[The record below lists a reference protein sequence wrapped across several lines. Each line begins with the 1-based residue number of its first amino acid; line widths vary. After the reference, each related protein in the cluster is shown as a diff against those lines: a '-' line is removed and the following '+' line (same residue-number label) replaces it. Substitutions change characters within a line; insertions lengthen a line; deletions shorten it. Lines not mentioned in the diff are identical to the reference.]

1 MKKFITFL
9 LCIIVFAAALCACG
23 DSGKDP
29 EITTQP
35 ENTQPKQTLPE
46 KTTPPATTQPDS
58 ENTKLFAYEE
68 ISFTVPSKFEDITQE
83 LGGGMYHF
91 VVGDKLIGVFGSR
104 KDNLGASYLQYAAM
118 VAQELG
124 ISADEI
130 TDCGG
135 YARLAHHVPEI
146 ETSEEFGI
154 FPVGHYVWV
163 ITIKCNILNFEGF
176 RSNRDQI
183 FQSVQMDMDKMYS
196 GARQRHEETRA
207 FQCKNIRL
215 SLPSAFWDYSQQASG
230 NVYFILGDMD
240 MNISGE
246 KEDGITPQNVFDTL
260 AANTEISKPMEKR
273 DPYYYL
279 QYKDRTFFFDVY
291 IFAYEDGVWILT
303 IQTYQDAY
311 DVFAPTGKEIVDSV
325 EIISP

>member
-1 MKKFITFL
+1 MKKFISFL
-9 LCIIVFAAALCACG
+9 LCILIFIVSLCACG
-23 DSGKDP
+23 GSGKDSN
-29 EITTQP
+29 ITTQP
-35 ENTQPKQTLPE
+35 QKTQPQQTRPE
-46 KTTPPATTQPDS
+46 ITTPPATTQPNS

-68 ISFTVPSKFEDITQE
+68 ISFTVPDKFEDITQE
-83 LGGGMYHF
+83 LGGGIYHF
-91 VVGDKLIGVFGSR
+91 VVGDKLIGVFGAR
-104 KDNLGASYLQYAAM
+104 RDNLGASYMQYAAM
-118 VAQELG
+118 IAQDIG

-135 YARLAHHVPEI
+135 YARLSYNEPET
-146 ETSEEFGI
+146 ETSDDIGV
-154 FPVGHYVWV
+154 FPADHYVWMIV
-163 ITIKCNILNFEGF
+163 IRCNILNFEGF
-176 RSNRDQI
+176 RSERDQI
-183 FQSVQMDMDKMYS
+183 FQSVQMDIDKMYS
-196 GARQRHEETRA
+196 GARQRHEETRV

-215 SLPSAFWDYSQQASG
+215 SVPSAFRDYSQQASG
-230 NVYFILGDMD
+230 NMYFILGDQD
-240 MNISGE
+240 INIYGE
-246 KEDGITPQNVFDTL
+246 KEDGITPQIVFDTL

-291 IFAYEDGVWILT
+291 IFAYDDGVWILT